1 MDDNKK
7 TSKFG
12 LGLLIGSIIGG
23 LTAFFFSPTTGEE
36 NREMVAKK
44 VKELEKLLK
53 EKEVDK
59 KVKEIFDDVTE
70 ESKKIY
76 FQAKK
81 WLIEELANLKEAVE
95 NIDKEKYLKAVD
107 STVKKVEVEFKKDA
121 KKLEKL
127 KKQLVGE
134 WEKIGKTHNTYT

>member
-1 MDDNKK
+1 MIDNKK

-12 LGLLIGSIIGG
+12 LGLLLGSIIGG
-23 LTAFFFSPTTGEE
+23 LTAFFFSPGSGEE
-36 NREMVAKK
+36 NRKMVAKK

-70 ESKKIY
+70 ESKKVY

-81 WLIEELANLKEAVE
+81 WLIEELAALKQAVDE
-95 NIDKEKYLKAVD
+95 IDKEEYLKAVNT
-107 STVKKVEVEFKKDA
+107 TVKKVEKEFKKDA
-121 KKLEKL
+121 KKVEKL

-134 WEKIGKTHNTYT
+134 WEKMKS

>member
-1 MDDNKK
+1 MNDNKK
-7 TSKFG
+7 SSKFG

-44 VKELEKLLK
+44 VKELEHLLK

-70 ESKKIY
+70 ESKKVY
-76 FQAKK
+76 LQAKK
-81 WLIEELANLKEAVE
+81 WLIEELANLKDTVDK
-95 NIDKEKYLKAVD
+95 IDKEKYLKAVD
-107 STVKKVEVEFKKDA
+107 TTVKKVEKEFKKDA

-134 WEKIGKTHNTYT
+134 WEKMKR

>member
-1 MDDNKK
+1 MDNKK
-7 TSKFG
+7 PSKFG
-12 LGLLIGSIIGG
+12 LGLLIGSIVGG

-44 VKELEKLLK
+44 VKELEHLLK

-76 FQAKK
+76 LQAKK
-81 WLIEELANLKEAVE
+81 WLIEELAALKEALDE
-95 NIDKEKYLKAVD
+95 IDKEKYLKAVD
-107 STVKKVEVEFKKDA
+107 TTVKKVEKEFKKDA

-134 WEKIGKTHNTYT
+134 WNKLQK